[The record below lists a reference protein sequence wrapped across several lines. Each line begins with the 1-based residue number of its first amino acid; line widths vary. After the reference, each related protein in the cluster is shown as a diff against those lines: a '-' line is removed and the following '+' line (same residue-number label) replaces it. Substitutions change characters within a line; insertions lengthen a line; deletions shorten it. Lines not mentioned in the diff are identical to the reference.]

1 MKSRH
6 IVVALVIVALAVSE
20 YALVSQVNI
29 SKLLRSAAG
38 DRAAVAG
45 AAEPGA
51 TPSPSPPP
59 PYDVTHLLEPDKKF
73 LGVAINGA
81 PADMSKIEKF
91 AASVGKRPNMIAIY
105 ESFDDKFAV
114 AEARKAYQYGA
125 LPVIRWEPFKPT
137 LADIAAGKQDEYVLE
152 FATAVRTLN
161 LPIVLTFAHEMNGNW
176 YPWGRQRSK
185 PADFVAAWRHIH
197 GLFAKAGAT
206 NVIWAWTPNVINPM
220 PSVKLKPYYP
230 GDQYVHWVG
239 IDGYYTRK
247 GKKTFGTLFEPT
259 LDQIRQFTK
268 KPFLIVETAVEPSS
282 TRPDHIADLFE
293 GVADRSDMLG
303 LIWFNNDGS
312 GEWNIDE
319 DTAAIR
325 AFRTEAKSPVYGFRV
340 K

>member
-20 YALVSQVNI
+20 YALVSQINM
-29 SKLLRSAAG
+29 SKVLKSVAG
-38 DRAAVAG
+38 GQAAVAASAG
-45 AAEPGA
+45 P
-51 TPSPSPPP
+51 TPSPPP
-59 PYDVTHLLEPDKKF
+59 PPPYDIAHLLQPDKKF

-81 PADMSKIEKF
+81 PTDMTKIEKF
-91 AASVGKRPNMIAIY
+91 ASSVGKQPNLIAIY

-137 LADIAAGKQDEYVLE
+137 LADIAAGKQDEYILE

-176 YPWGRQRSK
+176 YPWGRQRNK
-185 PADFVAAWRHIH
+185 PAEFVAAWRHIH
-197 GLFAKAGAT
+197 GLFAEAGAT
-206 NVIWAWTPNVINPM
+206 NVIWTWTPNVINPM

-230 GDQYVHWVG
+230 GDKYVHWIG

-259 LDQIRQFTK
+259 LDQIREFAKQ
-268 KPFLIVETAVEPSS
+268 PFLIVETAAEPSS
-282 TRPDHIADLFE
+282 ARPDQISDLFE
-293 GVADRSDMLG
+293 GVAERSDMLG

-319 DTAAIR
+319 DAAAIR
-325 AFRTEAKSPVYGFRV
+325 RFRSEAKSPVYGFQV